1 MENLMTFKCFPG
13 GLGSV
18 IGELFHLVK
27 VPRSSEIKAFVVI
40 GVDGSLGILSILHFH
55 NQQLHK

>member
-1 MENLMTFKCFPG
+1 MENPMTFKCFPG

-18 IGELFHLVK
+18 IGELFHL
-27 VPRSSEIKAFVVI
+27 IKAFVVI